1 MLRKFYT
8 DFWLLNVIRAFFTP
22 YIIKKRSGMFLF
34 DDSGFY
40 RINLNCR
47 GDAYYGYVNIE
58 DRRTKARVLVSPMH
72 RLPFFDNKVKL
83 IFVDFETIKNYKSL
97 KRIFKEWS
105 RVLVPNGILSIDNIE
120 LNEDLAGALA
130 AFGFNQVFKGSN
142 SQKDLPVAYFTYTP
156 KEFKENPSR
165 LAPTVL
171 ARRVLFERGAEFVEV
186 PSREL
191 SPDSCEEIKL
201 KHVIEYIKPDKL
213 EGFLK
218 EVKAALKPGGRLEL
232 SVKNEIFMEDRKF
245 ISFFDKGNLAQF
257 LTEAGFL
264 FEKIELV
271 NKNIEVTVRKKES
284 LNLKIAKP
292 RRICAIGQYM
302 MIRYNQLGFD
312 WDGIPRAMDEL
323 DYDYILLEGMRNMDY
338 KALHKAILNY
348 KPDYILLVL
357 KETLP
362 ILFDIAKDLK
372 KIGTKT
378 IFWFTDPDTPW
389 QMDLNGVLDYM
400 FLSNTGQLED
410 YKKAFNIKNVY
421 FMAQPCTP
429 SIMRRCNLPEIYD
442 IGFTGAL
449 SKDKLHDTRR
459 KVISE
464 LSGRY
469 NVAVRN
475 NTRNHVSEFYSQS
488 KIVFGASDFKY
499 ELYTSNR
506 IFVAM
511 SCARAYLTNKFP
523 GIERL
528 FENKKHLLWFENYSE
543 VMDIVDYYLKHDHE
557 RNKIAE
563 NAAEITHAR
572 HTYKERLKNIFDIV
586 DGKTGKFYGFLE

>member
-1 MLRKFYT
+1 M
-8 DFWLLNVIRAFFTP
+8 IR
-22 YIIKKRSGMFLF
+22 KRSGMLLF
-34 DDSGFY
+34 DDSQFY

-47 GDAYYGYVNIE
+47 GDAYYGYANIE
-58 DRRTKARVLVSPMH
+58 DKRTKARVFVSPMH
-72 RLPFFDNKVKL
+72 RLPFSDNKVKL
-83 IFVDFETIKNYKSL
+83 IFVDFETIKNYKNL
-97 KRIFKEWS
+97 DRISKEWS

-120 LNEDLAGALA
+120 LNEDIAKRLSIL
-130 AFGFNQVFKGSN
+130 GFNQVFKGSN
-142 SQKDLPVAYFTYTP
+142 SQKYLPVAYFTYTP
-156 KEFKENPSR
+156 QEGFKEDSSR

-171 ARRVLFERGAEFVEV
+171 ARRISFDFAQDILFERGTELVEV

-191 SPDSCEEIKL
+191 SSDSCAEIKL
-201 KHVIEYIKPDKL
+201 KNIIEYIRPDRL
-213 EGFLK
+213 ESFLK
-218 EVKAALKPGGRLEL
+218 EAKAALNPGGRLEI
-232 SVKNEIFMEDRKF
+232 SVKNEVFMEDDKF

-271 NKNIEVTVRKKES
+271 EKNIEVIVKKKET
-284 LNLKIAKP
+284 LALKIEKP
-292 RRICAIGQYM
+292 KRICAIGQYM

-323 DYDYILLEGMRNMDY
+323 GYDYILLEGMRNMDY
-338 KALHKAILNY
+338 KILHKAILAY
-348 KPDYILLVL
+348 RPDYILLLL

-362 ILFDIAKDLK
+362 ILFDIAEDLK

-400 FLSNTGQLED
+400 FLSNTGQLEE

-442 IGFTGAL
+442 VGFTGAL

-459 KVISE
+459 KVVND
-464 LSGRY
+464 LSCKY

-475 NTRNHVSEFYSQS
+475 NMRNNVSEFYSQS

-511 SCARAYLTNKFP
+511 SCQRAYLTNKFP

-528 FENKKHLLWFENYSE
+528 FRNKEHLLWFENYSE
-543 VMDIVDYYLKHDHE
+543 VMDIVDYYLKHDSE
-557 RNKIAE
+557 RNRIAE
-563 NAAEITHAR
+563 NAARIAHAK

-586 DGKTGKFYGFLE
+586 EGRTDNFYGFLE